1 MTEVLIL
8 DAGNV
13 AMKFFKMKACIRLA
27 ASSPYSPQEVQDIIA
42 TKLEKQLESGQM
54 SESAFCNAVLH
65 DIKSSLTVPDV
76 MRIWGNIITPN
87 PYIDRYVDQ
96 LIKRGVRIAIL
107 SNTNGI
113 HWPYIMDVPVF
124 VKLQHY
130 GAPFILSH
138 EVHASKPDRRIF
150 DVALERCKIEANQ
163 ALYVDDIM
171 QYVEVARSL
180 GMKSEQ
186 YDCTRNH
193 PSRFE
198 EILKTHDLL

>member
-1 MTEVLIL
+1 MIEVLVL

-13 AMKFFKMKACIRLA
+13 LMQFNKMKACERLA
-27 ASSPYSPQEVQDIIA
+27 ASSPYSPPEVQHIIA
-42 TKLEKQLESGQM
+42 KLEKPLESGAM

-76 MRIWGNIITPN
+76 MRIWGNIISPN
-87 PYIDRYVDQ
+87 PDIDPYVDQ

-124 VKLQHY
+124 QQLQHY

-138 EVHASKPDRRIF
+138 EVKACKPDRRIF
-150 DVALERCKIEANQ
+150 DVALERCKIEADQ
-163 ALYVDDIM
+163 ALYIDDITK
-171 QYVEVARSL
+171 YVEVARSL
-180 GMKSEQ
+180 GMASEQ
-186 YDCTRNH
+186 YDCTKDQ

-198 EILKTHDLL
+198 QILKAHNLL